1 MAAKS
6 KFIKKS
12 GTLPEAT
19 DVNETNI
26 NDEVNNN
33 EEQYSS
39 NDEGKEKENSN
50 VIDNGEGV
58 NTEENNKGEEN
69 NKNNKGKNLKMSE
82 DKEGLLNFKPNMTSD
97 TTTFE
102 PEQTKE
108 KLVKVKLNNNFRC
121 CVGGERYDFKKDEV
135 YLVNRN
141 IKRILNKSGLLKP
154 LS

>member
-50 VIDNGEGV
+50 VIDKGEGV
-58 NTEENNKGEEN
+58 NTEE
-69 NKNNKGKNLKMSE
+69 NNKGKNLKMSE
-82 DKEGLLNFKPNMTSD
+82 DKEGLLNFKPNMASD

-121 CVGGERYDFKKDEV
+121 CIGGERYDFKKDEV